1 MNVKPVPT
9 IFDPKIV
16 ISKNSEISNVTSP
29 ICIPRRTPR
38 KRLYQEDQYEL
49 FISKDSVKDSKCL
62 NEGFSPS
69 GYTFRK
75 NDDHVLFYKLEEN
88 KISIPEVTDCIRI
101 DSELHVQPFFKRVPI
116 PLSQWFRH
124 GRDCRFSR
132 KNMLKNF
139 PDFLQSRKELY
150 SSVITRT

>member
-9 IFDPKIV
+9 KFDPENV
-16 ISKNSEISNVTSP
+16 ISKKAELNSVTSP
-29 ICIPRRTPR
+29 NCIPRRTLR
-38 KRLYQEDQYEL
+38 KRLYQEDQYES

-62 NEGFSPS
+62 NESFSPS

-88 KISIPEVTDCIRI
+88 EMSIPEVIDCIRI
-101 DSELHVQPFFKRVPI
+101 DSELHDQSFFKGAPI

-124 GRDCRFSR
+124 GRECRFSR
-132 KNMLKNF
+132 KNILKSF
-139 PDFLQSRKELY
+139 PAFLQSRKELY
-150 SSVITRT
+150 SSVF